1 MFASK
6 APRIASRTRPTSA
19 GSSAETRSAAGNSFN
34 SSSRSVWATLSIL
47 LRTRIH
53 GTSPAPIS
61 SSTSRVTCIWAW
73 KTGSAASTICNSSDA
88 SSASSSVE
96 RKLATRSCGSFL
108 MKNNRVGNQ
117 DARPA
122 LRPQRTDGGVEG
134 REQLVVDEH
143 VRAGERAHQRRFAR
157 VGVPDKRDAQRLLT
171 PRPSRLRLVFD
182 GGQLRLEPR
191 DAVADLAAIELH
203 GGLPGAPQPDA
214 AALAPAAGLA
224 QPGGYIGEPRD
235 LDLQPRRS
243 ARRVPME
250 DLDDHTRAIQYLR
263 GRGRALDVAELAR
276 RQLVVDDDDGGARPP
291 GGRGRRREV
300 QRFGLVLLFLFVFFG
315 R

>member
-19 GSSAETRSAAGNSFN
+19 GSLAETRSAAGNSFN

-134 REQLVVDEH
+134 REQLVGDEH
-143 VRAGERAHQRRFAR
+143 VRAGERAHQRRLAR
-157 VGVPDKRDAQRLLT
+157 VGVPDQRDAQRLLT
-171 PRPSRLRLVFD
+171 PRPSRLRLVCD
-182 GGQLRLEPR
+182 GGQLRLELG
-191 DAVADLAAIELH
+191 DTVADLAAIELH
-203 GGLPGAPQPDA
+203 GGLPRASQSDA
-214 AALAPAAGLA
+214 AALALGAAGLA
-224 QPGGYIGEPRD
+224 QPRGHIGEPSD
-235 LDLQPRRS
+235 LDLQLRRP
-243 ARRVPME
+243 ARGVQVE
-250 DLDDHTRAIQYLR
+250 DLDDHARAIQDLR
-263 GRGRALDVAELAR
+263 GRGGAL
-276 RQLVVDDDDGGARPP
+276 RQWEGKLKGALTCGQGG
-291 GGRGRRREV
+291 
-300 QRFGLVLLFLFVFFG
+300 
-315 R
+315 